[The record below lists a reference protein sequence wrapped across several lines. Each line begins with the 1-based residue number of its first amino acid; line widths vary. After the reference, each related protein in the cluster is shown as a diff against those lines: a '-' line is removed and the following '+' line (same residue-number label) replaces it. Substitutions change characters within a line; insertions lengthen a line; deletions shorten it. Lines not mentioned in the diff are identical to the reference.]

1 MRVFV
6 CFLATFVSNGLARF
20 GYTALIPFLILS
32 GKLTQNQSLQ
42 LGIAV
47 IVGYIF
53 GSVVLSLLQKRFSLE
68 NIGKMSF
75 LIIALSF
82 FACYLDNF
90 PFAWAW
96 IWRFLAG
103 VASSCLMILSAPLCL
118 GFIKE
123 QYRPYVSALVF
134 SGIGVGVVFSGFAL
148 PHFAH
153 IISWSWIFLG
163 GLSFLAFLCSLSLK
177 TLHPPK
183 PATIQTE
190 KFKFSYFF
198 ILLLISVALNAIGY
212 LPHTLFWV
220 DYLVRFLHFNKA
232 IAGAS
237 WAFFGFGAVLGTFL
251 SAGMSHKIGLKNASS
266 VVSLLKTLSCILAA
280 YCTNIYWLNLSIF
293 LMGFTT
299 TGNVV
304 LTSTMI
310 IYIVGKEN
318 KEHFVLASSA
328 VFLTF
333 GIFQALFSFFFTWC
347 LGVISFYWM
356 FMICTAVCFLSFA
369 VLLPIPQKTFKSA

>member
-1 MRVFV
+1 MAMRVFV

-20 GYTALIPFLILS
+20 GYIVLIPFLILS
-32 GKLTQNQSLQ
+32 GKFSESQSMQ

-53 GSVVLSLLQKRFSLE
+53 GSAVLSFLKKYYSLE
-68 NIGKMSF
+68 SVSKASF

-82 FACYLDNF
+82 FACYLDSF
-90 PFAWAW
+90 PFVWIW

-123 QYRPYVSALVF
+123 QYRSYVSALVF
-134 SGIGVGVVFSGFAL
+134 SGVGIAAVFSGFIL
-148 PHFAH
+148 PHFSH
-153 IISWSWIFLG
+153 ILSWSWIFLG
-163 GLSFLAFLCSLSLK
+163 GFSFLIFLCSLSLK
-177 TLHPPK
+177 TLNPPK
-183 PATIQTE
+183 PTTTQTE
-190 KFKFSYFF
+190 KFKFSYYF

-232 IAGAS
+232 TAGAS
-237 WAFFGFGAVLGTFL
+237 WALFGFGAALGTFL
-251 SAGMSHKIGLKNASS
+251 SASLASGIGLKHAHS
-266 VVSLLKTLSCILAA
+266 VILLLKTLSCILAA

-293 LMGFTT
+293 LMGFSSM
-299 TGNVV
+299 GNTA
-304 LTSTMI
+304 LTSTMGL
-310 IYIVGKEN
+310 YIVGKEY
-318 KEHFVLASSA
+318 FMPASSA
-328 VFLTF
+328 IFLTF

-347 LGVISFYWM
+347 LGTISFYWM
-356 FMICTAVCFLSFA
+356 FMICAVVCFVSFI
-369 VLLPIPQKTFKSA
+369 VLLPIAQKTFKSA